1 MTSEFQGKGD
11 GAGLVIGTRAS
22 KLALWQTHH
31 VRDLLLARSPGL
43 EIGTERITTKGDAI
57 TDRPLAAI
65 GRNSLFVAEIED
77 ALRTRRIRLAVHS
90 AKDLP
95 STLAPDMRIGAFM
108 TRVDPRDALV
118 SRFGTLSALPHGARI
133 GTSSPRRACQLRAMR
148 PDLTLLDIRGNVDT
162 RLDKLARGDFDA
174 IVLAAAGL
182 TRLGLEH
189 HVTEYFA
196 VDVMVPAVAQ
206 GALAIEVLADDPEV
220 AALVATLADRDTTDC
235 VDAERAFLA
244 AMGAG
249 CDAPLA
255 AHAVLEGDTL
265 ALTAVIGSASG
276 ALVRETLRA
285 PRTDAGTLGRA
296 MAAHLV
302 AHGGQAL
309 LDERT
314 AMRDAG

>member
-1 MTSEFQGKGD
+1 MTDQFHREGD
-11 GAGLVIGTRAS
+11 GPGLVIGTRAS
-22 KLALWQTHH
+22 KLAMWQTHH
-31 VRDLLLARSPGL
+31 VRDLLLARAPGI

-95 STLAPDMRIGAFM
+95 STLAPDMHIAAFM

-118 SRFGTLSALPHGARI
+118 SRFGPLTALPIGARV
-133 GTSSPRRACQLRAMR
+133 GTSSPRRAAQLRALR

-162 RLDKLARGDFDA
+162 RLEKLARGEFDA
-174 IVLAAAGL
+174 ILLAAAGL

-189 HVTEYFA
+189 HITEYLST
-196 VDVMVPAVAQ
+196 DVMVPAVAQ
-206 GALAIEVLADDPEV
+206 GALAVEVLADDHEV

-235 VDAERAFLA
+235 VVAERAFLA

-255 AHAVLEGDTL
+255 AHAVLDADTL
-265 ALTAVIGSASG
+265 VLTAVIGSASG
-276 ALVRETLRA
+276 ALVRHTLRA
-285 PRTDAGTLGRA
+285 PRTQGAALGVS
-296 MAAHLV
+296 MAEYLV
-302 AHGGQAL
+302 ANGGQAL
-309 LDERT
+309 LDEQVATRN
-314 AMRDAG
+314 AG